1 MSHNS
6 IGIYGLALVHLYNQ
20 PFSVELIQVINDTAR
35 SHGSEPGGV
44 QISSALD
51 STSEHSVS
59 SSFCVLLLILFSPLC
74 LPIFFFSPLFIR
86 RKIIC

>member
-20 PFSVELIQVINDTAR
+20 PFSVELIQAINDTAR
-35 SHGSEPGGV
+35 THGSEPGGV

-59 SSFCVLLLILFSPLC
+59 SSFLC
-74 LPIFFFSPLFIR
+74 LTSHTFFSPVPSYLLFFPSFY
-86 RKIIC
+86 